1 MDTLKHY
8 DRLRAA
14 GVPDEQA
21 RAQVETMAGAAT
33 KEELAAV
40 VANMATKED
49 LAAAVANMATK
60 EDLSVAVAN
69 MATKED
75 LSALEGRM
83 ERRLEERMDSKLAVF
98 RSEIRGDFYKAMAA
112 LAVGIVF
119 LIARSFFGG

>member
-49 LAAAVANMATK
+49 L
-60 EDLSVAVAN
+60 SVAVAN

-75 LSALEGRM
+75 LSRMATKDDLVVLEKRM
-83 ERRLEERMDSKLAVF
+83 EERMDSKLAVF

>member
-21 RAQVETMAGAAT
+21 RAQVETMADT
-33 KEELAAV
+33 MSNV
-40 VANMATKED
+40 ATKED

-60 EDLSVAVAN
+60 EDLSRATAD
-69 MATKED
+69 MATKGD
-75 LSALEGRM
+75 LAALEERM
-83 ERRLEERMDSKLAVF
+83 ERRLDGRMDSKLAVF
-98 RSEIRGDFYKAMAA
+98 RSEIRGDFYKAVAA